1 MYWIWFMKKKGQFT
15 LFVILGVVL
24 VALVGM
30 FYVYRAEIFSLAG
43 FEELALPSKVNE
55 ISDEVASCVE
65 GNLNQAVIDV
75 SMNGGYY
82 NLPTES
88 YSDDVWNVPYYLYD
102 GSNNILSLEDM
113 TTELESYINVL
124 TVSCLDL
131 NGYPDFVIEA
141 GEIDS
146 SVEVTEGLV
155 EASVSYPLVV
165 TQDDNVYTLNKPYLA
180 SVDANLYGLRD
191 IAEDIVLKDIESNSV
206 DYSNLIS
213 YDELSKISVVPL
225 NGDTILYILE
235 DETAFN
241 GEITLSFR
249 FAEYFLGLEAVDCI
263 SNIDCEVDETCVESV
278 CEVVEE

>member
-43 FEELALPSKVNE
+43 FEELALPSEVNE

-75 SMNGGYY
+75 SMNGGY
-82 NLPTES
+82 
-88 YSDDVWNVPYYLYD
+88 
-102 GSNNILSLEDM
+102 NNLSLEDM

-141 GEIDS
+141 GEIS
-146 SVEVTEGLV
+146 SDVEITEGL
-155 EASVSYPLVV
+155 
-165 TQDDNVYTLNKPYLA
+165 
-180 SVDANLYGLRD
+180 
-191 IAEDIVLKDIESNSV
+191 
-206 DYSNLIS
+206 
-213 YDELSKISVVPL
+213 
-225 NGDTILYILE
+225 
-235 DETAFN
+235 
-241 GEITLSFR
+241 
-249 FAEYFLGLEAVDCI
+249 
-263 SNIDCEVDETCVESV
+263 
-278 CEVVEE
+278 